1 MMWFLWFE
9 YVPLTLGIIIY
20 ILFTVVFCFWFIY
33 LINCIKRKRS
43 FYKSALRCV
52 EGESDTHQQMLA
64 YNAKTQ
70 LVKFVYL
77 FCVNLI
83 EWVGFTFAGVEASM
97 IMIYVYQKELPSHHI
112 TMTST
117 FRVPPMY
124 TVCAITSMAI
134 LGSLCDYL
142 SARYAHKSWI
152 KSEKFPYWICF
163 FLFSS
168 IAGQILLTV
177 CYTNIVGAWFIMIL
191 GFASVIYLWKQYRKL
206 NMVLQWFVVDLRVS
220 GHKKSLEY
228 YVRMK
233 RRFNR
238 ILMTVFTGS
247 SLILFSSI
255 IALLTQT
262 TEFLLRM
269 YNHVFTDSLLCSD
282 LIEPDLD
289 SVVFPILDVFAS
301 ILMTLALSIIYIPYI
316 GYGLFTMC
324 VILWRLLRGKT
335 GYRTHFP
342 VQLTRPLI

>member
-1 MMWFLWFE
+1 MWWLWLG
-9 YVPLTLGIIIY
+9 YILLTLVTIII
-20 ILFTVVFCFWFIY
+20 ILYTVVSCFWSIY
-33 LINCIKRKRS
+33 LIDGIKRKRS

-52 EGESDTHQQMLA
+52 ERESNTHQQMLA

-77 FCVNLI
+77 FFLNLL
-83 EWVGFTFAGVEASM
+83 EWVGVILAGVEASL
-97 IMIYVYQKELPSHHI
+97 IVIASYEKVSHHI
-112 TMTST
+112 IVNST
-117 FRVPPMY
+117 FQVPPIY
-124 TVCAITSMAI
+124 TVFAITSMAI

-177 CYTNIVGAWFIMIL
+177 CYTHIVGMWFNNIIYL
-191 GFASVIYLWKQYRKL
+191 ASVIYPWKQYRKL

-238 ILMTVFTGS
+238 ILTAVFIGS
-247 SLILFSSI
+247 SLMLFYNFI
-255 IALLTQT
+255 FLITQT
-262 TEFLLRM
+262 TRFILRM

-289 SVVFPILDVFAS
+289 SVVFPILTSFAS
-301 ILMTLALSIIYIPYI
+301 VLIILGFSITIISYI

-324 VILWRLLRGKT
+324 VILWRLFRGKT
-335 GYRTHFP
+335 GYRTHFH